1 MATRPSSKPQK
12 ARKAAPSRRATV
24 RGRSAPPTLSGA
36 HVKGFLAGLI
46 CGGALVLGVQAWRS
60 TSAAPFT
67 TPDPV
72 QAIET
77 PAAEEKPRFDFYTL
91 LPNQQL
97 SASGAVDPADLP
109 VDVEPVQYL
118 LQAGSFRA
126 LSDADRRRGE
136 LALLG
141 LESHIEQKGTDNGVW
156 HRVYIGPFS
165 SRSEMA
171 RARTLTAQAA
181 IDTLL
186 LQRNTDN

>member
-1 MATRPSSKPQK
+1 MAATRSSKPVK
-12 ARKAAPSRRATV
+12 ARRAAPSKRSPS

-36 HVKGFLAGLI
+36 HVKGFVAGLL
-46 CGGALVLGVQAWRS
+46 CGAALVFGVQAWRS
-60 TSAAPFT
+60 TSAETFAAP
-67 TPDPV
+67 PSLQPN
-72 QAIET
+72 ET
-77 PAAEEKPRFDFYTL
+77 PVAATKPRFDFYTL

-97 SASGAVDPADLP
+97 PSSEVVDPADLP
-109 VDVEPVQYL
+109 IESQSVQYL

-126 LSDADRRRGE
+126 VSDADRRRGE

-141 LESHIEQKGTDNGVW
+141 LESHIEQKDTDNGTW